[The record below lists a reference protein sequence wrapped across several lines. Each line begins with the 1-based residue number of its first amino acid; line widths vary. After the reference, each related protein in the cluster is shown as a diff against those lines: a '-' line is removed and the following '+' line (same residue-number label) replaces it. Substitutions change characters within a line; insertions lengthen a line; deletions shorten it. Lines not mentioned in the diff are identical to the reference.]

1 MKKRWLRFVLL
12 EDCSFTDLLT
22 KIAKAFNVELS
33 VEDDEGRYVA
43 KGDFSFYSIE
53 LVDRFDRLSD
63 LLCDDKYTFDIIIT
77 SDDYFN
83 SSFEHSIKKILDKN
97 SIKWERTIWAPQSLP
112 NC

>member
-53 LVDRFDRLSD
+53 LVDRFDRFLNALSLARRQTNRSSPSVSSGSKTTMTTSWR
-63 LLCDDKYTFDIIIT
+63 LLKVQWTALT
-77 SDDYFN
+77 GGARWTLRSA
-83 SSFEHSIKKILDKN
+83 S
-97 SIKWERTIWAPQSLP
+97 
-112 NC
+112 